1 MTQISCDILPKIIP
15 YHNGNMNFLG
25 FEFLKLII
33 FSVSNV
39 RNIIDFWDADDFL
52 RKLKITF
59 ENIDLVLVG
68 KILSTIS

>member
-1 MTQISCDILPKIIP
+1 
-15 YHNGNMNFLG
+15 MNFLG